1 MIPKASEQKINKE
14 ALLKARAQRLEKL
27 KAKRGEYDAEA
38 RKEGHDP
45 LGVPPPNPEIVPAP
59 SPQSKNKKLVSLANK
74 EIVAPGKRPAE
85 APAKEPA
92 AKKPRA
98 SKSNKSAKVKGD
110 KEVSG
115 EVALSFPPNSS
126 VRNKE
131 GWDDVYSELSKLE
144 FEYDKAAIES
154 LGRKEA
160 FRKAVRHQMKVI
172 SLNFL
177 LNPFYLFN
185 VKHL

>member
-14 ALLKARAQRLEKL
+14 ALLRARAQRLEKL

-45 LGVPPPNPEIVPAP
+45 HGVPPPNPESVTSP
-59 SPQSKNKKLVSLANK
+59 SPQPKNKQPVSPSNK
-74 EIVAPGKRPAE
+74 EVVALGKRTAE
-85 APAKEPA
+85 APIKEPV

-98 SKSNKSAKVKGD
+98 SKSSKSGKAKGG
-110 KEVSG
+110 KEDSG

-131 GWDDVYSELSKLE
+131 GWDDVYSELNKLE
-144 FEYDKAAIES
+144 FEYDKAALES

-160 FRKAVRHQMKVI
+160 FKKAVRHQMKVF
-172 SLNFL
+172 SLSLSLTLFC
-177 LNPFYLFN
+177 LFN
-185 VKHL
+185 IECL

>member
-45 LGVPPPNPEIVPAP
+45 LGVPPPNPETVPAP
-59 SPQSKNKKLVSLANK
+59 SPQSKNKRLVSLANK
-74 EIVAPGKRPAE
+74 EVVAQGKRPAE
-85 APAKEPA
+85 APVKEPA
-92 AKKPRA
+92 AKKSRA
-98 SKSNKSAKVKGD
+98 SKSTKSAKVKGD
-110 KEVSG
+110 KEDSG

-131 GWDDVYSELSKLE
+131 GWDVVYSELNKLE
-144 FEYDKAAIES
+144 FEYDKAALES

-160 FRKAVRHQMKVI
+160 FKKAVRHQMKVL
-172 SLNFL
+172 SLNHSL
-177 LNPFYLFN
+177 TLFCRFN
-185 VKHL
+185 IERL